1 MSFGFGKQSNHSR
14 GLQQTSS
21 SSESHSAPNTPEDLA
36 AYWTMLDRLT
46 RSPEQQAQAARAVAA
61 QQAKVGDITPV
72 QSTPAPAT
80 PGAPGQ
86 DTQASGAA
94 RFSPFTSVSQ
104 ALPVALD
111 TGSPMQQSARNYL
124 DQNMGGSR
132 ESGSGGYSYNGK
144 VYPTWNDAQAARDA
158 DLAAAAQAGQAS
170 AGGGRLSDFAQN
182 GTAPT
187 PWTGPTQ
194 QQIAGI
200 TDPSVFQP
208 AAKQLDLLGNNYQGL
223 LDPKLTNTAAA
234 IGLAVLGNTLQ
245 TEGAQNRY
253 TAGVH
258 NAGLTASDLATLA
271 NIFFGGKGQV
281 SDSTSQSS
289 GLGTQ
294 SSSGGGFK
302 LNINGSDSGSGS
314 GSIF

>member
-1 MSFGFGKQSNHSR
+1 MFGGQSN
-14 GLQQTSS
+14 SS
-21 SSESHSAPNTPEDLA
+21 SGFQQSQSSQQSHSAPSTPQDLA
-36 AYWTMLDRLT
+36 AYWSMLDQLT

-72 QSTPAPAT
+72 QPTPAPAT

-104 ALPVALD
+104 ALPLAQD
-111 TGSPMQQSARNYL
+111 YGSPLQTAAQNYL
-124 DQNMGGSR
+124 NKNMGGSKD
-132 ESGSGGYSYNGK
+132 SGGSGGYSYNGK

-158 DLAAAAQAGQAS
+158 DLATAAQAGQAS
-170 AGGGRLSDFAQN
+170 AGGGRLTDFAQN

-200 TDPSVFQP
+200 TDPAVFQP
-208 AAKQLDLLGNNYQGL
+208 AAQSLNLLGDNYQGL

-234 IGLAVLGNTLQ
+234 IGLAVLGNKLQ
-245 TEGAQNRY
+245 TERAQNEY

-258 NAGLTASDLATLA
+258 NAGLTASDLQTLA
-271 NIFFGGKGQV
+271 QIFYGGKGQV
-281 SDSTSQSS
+281 SDSSGQSTSS
-289 GLGTQ
+289 GTQ
-294 SSSGGGFK
+294 SSSG
-302 LNINGSDSGSGS
+302 SGSNFNVGQLAPLAALA
-314 GSIF
+314 FL

>member
-1 MSFGFGKQSNHSR
+1 MSFGLGSQSSHSR
-14 GLQQTSS
+14 GLQQSS
-21 SSESHSAPNTPEDLA
+21 SSSASHSAPSTPADLA
-36 AYWTMLDRLT
+36 AYWTMLDQLT

-61 QQAKVGDITPV
+61 QQAKVGDIVPV
-72 QSTPAPAT
+72 QQTPAPAA

-104 ALPVALD
+104 ALPIALES
-111 TGSPMQQSARNYL
+111 GPMQWSAKNYL
-124 DQNMGGSR
+124 DRNMGAGKDNG
-132 ESGSGGYSYNGK
+132 GSGGYSYNGK

-158 DLAAAAQAGQAS
+158 DLAAAAQTGQAS
-170 AGGGRLSDFAQN
+170 AGGGRLTDFAQN

-194 QQIAGI
+194 QQIADI
-200 TDPSVFQP
+200 TDPSVFGP
-208 AAKQLDLLGNNYQGL
+208 AAQSLNLLGDNYQGL

-234 IGLAVLGNTLQ
+234 IGLAVLGNKLQ

-289 GLGTQ
+289 ALGTQ
-294 SSSGGGFK
+294 SASGGGFNF
-302 LNINGSDSGSGS
+302 NINGSDSGSGS
-314 GSIF
+314 GFI

>member
-1 MSFGFGKQSNHSR
+1 
-14 GLQQTSS
+14 
-21 SSESHSAPNTPEDLA
+21 
-36 AYWTMLDRLT
+36 MLDQLT

-72 QSTPAPAT
+72 QSAPAPAT

-94 RFSPFTSVSQ
+94 RFSPFTSVSA
-104 ALPVALD
+104 ALPVALE
-111 TGSPMQQSARNYL
+111 TGNPMQQAARNYL
-124 DQNMGGSR
+124 DQNTGNSKDSG
-132 ESGSGGYSYNGK
+132 GSGGYSYNGK

-200 TDPSVFQP
+200 TDPRVFQP
-208 AAKQLDLLGNNYQGL
+208 AAQSLDLLGNNYQGL

-234 IGLAVLGNTLQ
+234 IGLAVLGNKLQ

-258 NAGLTASDLATLA
+258 NAGLTASDLQTLA

-281 SDSTSQSS
+281 SDSSSQSS
-289 GLGTQ
+289 GLTTT
-294 SSSGGGFK
+294 SSSGGGFNF
-302 LNINGSDSGSGS
+302 NINGSDSGSGS
-314 GSIF
+314 IF

>member
-1 MSFGFGKQSNHSR
+1 MSFGSDSKHSR
-14 GLQQTSS
+14 GLQQNSS
-21 SSESHSAPNTPEDLA
+21 SSETHSAPNTPADLA
-36 AYWTMLDRLT
+36 AYWTMLDQLT
-46 RSPEQQAQAARAVAA
+46 RSPEQTAQAARAAAA

-80 PGAPGQ
+80 PSASGQ

-94 RFSPFTSVSQ
+94 RFSPFKTVSE
-104 ALPVALD
+104 ALPVALES
-111 TGSPMQQSARNYL
+111 GNPMQQFAKNYL
-124 DQNMGGSR
+124 NQNMGASKDSG
-132 ESGSGGYSYNGK
+132 GSGGYSYNGK

-158 DLAAAAQAGQAS
+158 DLAAASQTGQAS
-170 AGGGRLSDFAQN
+170 AGGGRLSDFAEN
-182 GTAPT
+182 GTATT

-194 QQIAGI
+194 QQIAGV
-200 TDPSVFQP
+200 TDPSVFQQT
-208 AAKQLDLLGNNYQGL
+208 AKSLNLMGDNYQGL
-223 LDPKLTNTAAA
+223 LDPNLTNTAAA
-234 IGLAVLGNTLQ
+234 IGLAVLGNKLQ

-258 NAGLTASDLATLA
+258 NAGLTASDLQTLT

-289 GLGTQ
+289 ALGTQ

-302 LNINGSDSGSGS
+302 FNINGSDSGSGS
-314 GSIF
+314 GSFL